1 MTASSSS
8 TLAAQQH
15 SQRVGGGPL
24 FSASAIAN
32 FLHNR
37 CGSNNPKERPAVWT
51 YEGTLTDP
59 ITGRVIADVEGLEIV
74 KQLPMIQHSHQLSN
88 ENNDDECRSIIMNN
102 LSVNSLLCSTD
113 KGGCSTPQWDAAITV
128 LSRRLFCYRRRSTK
142 MDNNNHHSSGTI
154 LSDTTEGFSPYDRLL
169 TSIRHRPDGPLRYLS
184 PVESMSTYD
193 TAITYI
199 SRNNGTEMIVLSE
212 RGGSIAESSND
223 HHEKEY
229 FIGHAAAQ
237 GTTSSSSRNDNSLLP
252 TFDFA
257 ILAQRRGELVLPPL
271 KKRSN
276 DQLSGLEEDVEIISP
291 RRSRFIQF
299 GKGDGSS
306 SSDSSGSTISRK
318 YGSVR
323 ETYSYT
329 FNNNDV
335 IDKHSPKLD
344 VFGWIQNK
352 IMGDR
357 RHKVQS
363 STVPVP
369 NECTVRYTRYGE
381 APPWYAPG
389 RSCTLDLQG
398 KRITYPDNC
407 ITDVLSADG
416 KNNLLPSLTSWAA
429 SKCNFWSGWPTIFSN
444 EGTDLVKQYYQLPSE
459 SESDI
464 TCKAIHL
471 FLNEPRRMLN
481 RMIDD
486 DDDDKYPMPD
496 QMKWVLDIEN
506 SLSRI
511 QSCMKRISK
520 SFILSEL
527 PTTMS

>member
-1 MTASSSS
+1 
-8 TLAAQQH
+8 
-15 SQRVGGGPL
+15 
-24 FSASAIAN
+24 
-32 FLHNR
+32 
-37 CGSNNPKERPAVWT
+37 
-51 YEGTLTDP
+51 
-59 ITGRVIADVEGLEIV
+59 
-74 KQLPMIQHSHQLSN
+74 
-88 ENNDDECRSIIMNN
+88 
-102 LSVNSLLCSTD
+102 
-113 KGGCSTPQWDAAITV
+113 
-128 LSRRLFCYRRRSTK
+128 
-142 MDNNNHHSSGTI
+142 
-154 LSDTTEGFSPYDRLL
+154 
-169 TSIRHRPDGPLRYLS
+169 
-184 PVESMSTYD
+184 
-193 TAITYI
+193 
-199 SRNNGTEMIVLSE
+199 MIVLSE
-212 RGGSIAESSND
+212 RGGIIAESSND

-229 FIGHAAAQ
+229 FIGHAARQ
-237 GTTSSSSRNDNSLLP
+237 GTTLSSRNDNSVLP

-257 ILAQRRGELVLPPL
+257 ILAQRRGELVLPPM
-271 KKRSN
+271 KRPN
-276 DQLSGLEEDVEIISP
+276 DQLSESEDVEIISP

-306 SSDSSGSTISRK
+306 STISRK

-323 ETYSYT
+323 ETYSYS

-335 IDKHSPKLD
+335 IDKHSPIRD

-357 RHKVQS
+357 RYKNQS
-363 STVPVP
+363 SSIPRP

-398 KRITYPDNC
+398 KRITYPDNS
-407 ITDVLSADG
+407 ITDLSSNG
-416 KNNLLPSLTSWAA
+416 NTNNLPSLTSWAA
-429 SKCNFWSGWPTIFSN
+429 SKCNFWSGWPTIFSS

-464 TCKAIHL
+464 TCKAVQL
-471 FLNEPRRMLN
+471 FLNEPRRMLD

-486 DDDDKYPMPD
+486 DDDDKYPMPE
-496 QMKWVLDIEN
+496 QMKWLLDIEN